1 MKVGKMMFGFF
12 KKKENEPKKRSIKEE
27 KILSPE
33 ATEKIQSEITQLNQ
47 EISTTQEKPKLAE
60 LYEQVGLKFSELYEN
75 DQAIQYLEK
84 SLENKQTI
92 GDGYKKLMSLYNQK
106 RADAARAGDDQGIDY
121 YMGKM
126 DEMRQ
131 IAKQVTI
138 KGNK

>member
-1 MKVGKMMFGFF
+1 MFGFF

-33 ATEKIQSEITQLNQ
+33 VTEKIQSEITQLNQ
-47 EISTTQEKPKLAE
+47 EISTTQEKLKLAE

>member
-1 MKVGKMMFGFF
+1 MFGFF
-12 KKKENEPKKRSIKEE
+12 KKKENKPKKRSIKEE

-33 ATEKIQSEITQLNQ
+33 AIEKIQSEITQLNQ
-47 EISTTQEKPKLAE
+47 EISTTQEKHELAE
-60 LYEQVGLKFSELYEN
+60 LYEQIGLKFSELYEN

>member
-1 MKVGKMMFGFF
+1 MFGFF
-12 KKKENEPKKRSIKEE
+12 KKKENEPKKGLVEE
-27 KILSPE
+27 KVLSPE
-33 ATEKIQSEITQLNQ
+33 ATEKIRSEITHLNQ
-47 EISTTQEKPKLAE
+47 EISTTQDKDRLAK
-60 LYEQVGLKFSELYEN
+60 LYEQAGLKFSELYEN
-75 DQAIQYLEK
+75 DQAIRCLEK

-92 GDGYKKLMSLYNQK
+92 GDGYKKLMSLYNRK

-121 YMGKM
+121 YMVKM

>member
-1 MKVGKMMFGFF
+1 MMFGFF

-92 GDGYKKLMSLYNQK
+92 GEGYKKLMSLYNQK
-106 RADAARAGDDQGIDY
+106 RAGDDQGIDY

>member
-1 MKVGKMMFGFF
+1 MRFGFF
-12 KKKENEPKKRSIKEE
+12 KKKENEPKKRLIKEE

-33 ATEKIQSEITQLNQ
+33 AIEKIQSEITQLNQ
-47 EISTTQEKPKLAE
+47 EISTTQEKHELAE
-60 LYEQVGLKFSELYEN
+60 LYEQIGLKFSELYEN

>member
-1 MKVGKMMFGFF
+1 MFGFF

-33 ATEKIQSEITQLNQ
+33 ATEKIQSEITQLNH

-92 GDGYKKLMSLYNQK
+92 GDGYKKLMSLYNRK

>member
-1 MKVGKMMFGFF
+1 MFGFF
-12 KKKENEPKKRSIKEE
+12 KKKGNEPKKRSIKEE

-33 ATEKIQSEITQLNQ
+33 AIEKIQSEITQLNQ
-47 EISTTQEKPKLAE
+47 EISTTQEKHELAE
-60 LYEQVGLKFSELYEN
+60 LYEQIGLKFSELYEN

>member
-1 MKVGKMMFGFF
+1 MFGFF
-12 KKKENEPKKRSIKEE
+12 KKKENEPQKRSIKEE
-27 KILSPE
+27 KVLSPE
-33 ATEKIQSEITQLNQ
+33 ATEKIQLNQ

>member
-1 MKVGKMMFGFF
+1 MFGFF

-92 GDGYKKLMSLYNQK
+92 GEGYKKLMNLYNQK

>member
-1 MKVGKMMFGFF
+1 MFGFF

-33 ATEKIQSEITQLNQ
+33 ATEKIQSEITQLKQ
-47 EISTTQEKPKLAE
+47 EISTTQDRHKLAE

-92 GDGYKKLMSLYNQK
+92 GEGYKKLMSLYNQK

>member
-1 MKVGKMMFGFF
+1 MFGFF

-33 ATEKIQSEITQLNQ
+33 AIERIQSEITQLNQ
-47 EISTTQEKPKLAE
+47 ESSTTQEKHELAE
-60 LYEQVGLKFSELYEN
+60 LYEQIGLKFSELYEN

>member
-1 MKVGKMMFGFF
+1 MMFGFF
-12 KKKENEPKKRSIKEE
+12 KKKENEPKKGTIKEE

-33 ATEKIQSEITQLNQ
+33 ATEEVQSEITQLNQ
-47 EISTTQEKPKLAE
+47 EISTTQEKHKLAE

-92 GDGYKKLMSLYNQK
+92 GEGYKKLMSLYNQK

>member
-1 MKVGKMMFGFF
+1 MMFGFF
-12 KKKENEPKKRSIKEE
+12 KKKENETKKRSIKEE

-33 ATEKIQSEITQLNQ
+33 AIEKIQSEITQLNQ
-47 EISTTQEKPKLAE
+47 EISTTQEKHELAE
-60 LYEQVGLKFSELYEN
+60 LYEQIGLKFSELYEN

>member
-1 MKVGKMMFGFF
+1 MFGFF

-33 ATEKIQSEITQLNQ
+33 AIEKIQSEITQLNQ
-47 EISTTQEKPKLAE
+47 EISTTQEKHELAE
-60 LYEQVGLKFSELYEN
+60 LYEQIGLKFSELYEN

-92 GDGYKKLMSLYNQK
+92 GDGYKKLMSLYNQN